1 MTPGGWEGTQR
12 RTTTTE
18 RAAREELRRLE
29 GRRGTVI
36 DWTLLVLAAV
46 SVGLPLWFLYGPQ
59 PPYSGSAAD
68 RHDALLI
75 VDLVVSVIFFAGIC
89 FRWLR
94 FRTGR
99 IYLIR
104 HWWEIP
110 ALVPFILPE
119 IDGRTWLMWA
129 LLITR
134 VARLADRTDN
144 IFGDRFTAAIIRHF
158 SDPIID
164 AIKRPIT
171 VAVLGEVTDVLQKGT
186 YAANVRL
193 AIAENRAELEA
204 MILELIKEDRTTG
217 RLRFVPF
224 HDELMRSST
233 DTAFRIIDRALDD
246 PRTTELISDIILN
259 SVEQVRQSVRART
272 PGVF

>member
-1 MTPGGWEGTQR
+1 MTLTGWEGTQPTR
-12 RTTTTE
+12 PTTSE

-29 GRRGTVI
+29 GRRGTLV
-36 DWTLLVLAAV
+36 DWTLLALAAV

-75 VDLVVSVIFFAGIC
+75 VDLVVCVVFFAGIC

-99 IYLIR
+99 IYLRR

-110 ALVPFILPE
+110 ALVPFILPSVDE
-119 IDGRTWLMWA
+119 RQWLMWI
-129 LLITR
+129 LLAAR
-134 VARLADRTDN
+134 AARLADRTDN
-144 IFGDRFTAAIIRHF
+144 IFGDRFTAALIRHF

-164 AIKRPIT
+164 AIKRPLT

-193 AIAENRAELEA
+193 AIEQNRPELEA
-204 MILELIKEDRTTG
+204 MILELLKEDRTAG
-217 RLRFVPF
+217 KLRFVPF
-224 HDELMRSST
+224 HDEIVGSTT
-233 DTAFRIIDRALDD
+233 DTVLRIVDRALDD
-246 PRTTELISDIILN
+246 PRTSELIGDIILN
-259 SVEQVRQSVRART
+259 SVAQIRQSVRDRH
-272 PGVF
+272 